1 MLFRSPSPTNYA
13 KTYTRLGRI
22 TDEGFARMSASYETE
37 HRPLETRVAEL
48 RTHLADAQDKQ
59 LNIDRFPALIRKY
72 ADIQELTSET

>member
-1 MLFRSPSPTNYA
+1 
-13 KTYTRLGRI
+13 
-22 TDEGFARMSASYETE
+22 MSASCETE
-37 HRPLETRVAEL
+37 HRPLETHVAEL